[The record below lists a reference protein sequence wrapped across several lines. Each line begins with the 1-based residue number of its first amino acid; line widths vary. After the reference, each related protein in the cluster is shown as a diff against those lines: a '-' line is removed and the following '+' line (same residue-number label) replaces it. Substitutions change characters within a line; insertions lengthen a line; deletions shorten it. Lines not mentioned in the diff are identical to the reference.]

1 MAALPAGP
9 DRTRRQVRLRP
20 LGVGL
25 ILLAALST
33 LVGLATRETAVW
45 ITTLALLGA
54 VVSDVLVARMALAQA
69 RPEVTGPS
77 VALAGEA
84 VPHMVRV
91 ATLTQPLV
99 LHRPAGWA
107 QPQLT
112 VGLGTTGPVSLLLE
126 ATVRGVTPDLVL
138 DLVAAGPL
146 GLGEA
151 VVRHRAWRSAPL
163 AVVPAPMA
171 HDPDWPRPRTS
182 ASDESVSVA
191 RGESLYRGVRPYRR
205 GDPRRWVHW
214 PATAHHGTLMVKEL
228 DGLEHVNLRVVVDL
242 PAPGPASDA
251 AVARAGWLLD
261 QAVGRGWHVHL
272 VTTEAP
278 ALDPVPLGRPLWPMA
293 AVAPNV
299 TSAAT
304 RTVVRRVDRIGQA
317 RPQLAAAGFGAP
329 ALDPWDGMTRLVSPE
344 GDRWL

>member
-20 LGVGL
+20 LGVGIVL
-25 ILLAALST
+25 VAALST
-33 LVGLATRETAVW
+33 LVALASRQPAVW
-45 ITTLALLGA
+45 ILTLALLGA
-54 VVSDVLVARMALAQA
+54 VVSDLVVARSALARA
-69 RPEVTGPS
+69 APEVVGPP

-84 VPHMVRV
+84 VPHTVRV
-91 ATLTQPLV
+91 PTLTQPLV

-107 QPQLT
+107 QAQLT
-112 VGLGTTGPVSLLLE
+112 IGLGTRGPVSLLLE
-126 ATVRGVTPDLVL
+126 ATVRGMTPDLVL

-151 VVRHRAWRSAPL
+151 AVRARAWRPTPL
-163 AVVPAPMA
+163 AVVPAPLP

-191 RGESLYRGVRPYRR
+191 RGESLFRGVRPYRR

-228 DGLEHVNLRVVVDL
+228 DGLEHVSLRVVVDL

-251 AVARAGWLLD
+251 AVGRAGWLVD

-278 ALDPVPLGRPLWPMA
+278 TMAPVPLGRPLWPLA
-293 AVAPNV
+293 SVAPEAV
-299 TSAAT
+299 TAEV
-304 RTVVRRVDRIGQA
+304 RTVARRVDRVGQG
-317 RPQLAAAGFGAP
+317 RPQLAAAGFGRP
-329 ALDPWDGMTRLVSPE
+329 VLEHWDGMTRLVSPE
-344 GDRWL
+344 GDLWL